1 MVLDKQKL
9 INHGFLSVNLEDIDQ
24 NLYNEL
30 YNNFNKL
37 NRLSSISRL
46 RYDCT
51 IDCDLEKFYFEDYC
65 KKLKHEFKISNDSLF
80 EEYPSNKNK
89 IKLAFNLGGEYEYLS
104 KCKKEINNLKGN
116 HKAQSWLFS
125 SPNPVFLLNPAVEK
139 IYKKIIGNLY
149 PEYANENLYLENK
162 LDSFDLTLYEKN
174 DFIEPHNDGIDPQ
187 RLCVILIYLNDD
199 YQEGFGGELII
210 ENHIKVTPIFGNIA
224 ILDFTANNPIHSVN
238 HVLDDEFKRF
248 AFIKFLYKEKNKII

>member
-9 INHGFLSVNLEDIDQ
+9 LNDGFLSVNLKDIDQ

-37 NRLSSISRL
+37 NKLSSINRL

-51 IDCDLEKFYFEDYC
+51 IDYDPKKFYFEDYC
-65 KKLKHEFKISNDSLF
+65 KKLKDEFNISSDSTF
-80 EEYPSNKNK
+80 NQYPANKNK

-104 KCKKEINNLKGN
+104 KCKNEINNLKGN

-125 SPNPVFLLNPAVEK
+125 SPDPHLPVNSIIIE

-149 PEYANENLYLENK
+149 PEYVNENLYLENR

-174 DFIEPHNDGIDPQ
+174 DFIESHNDGIDPQ

-224 ILDFTANNPIHSVN
+224 ILDFTTNNPIHSVN
-238 HVLDDEFKRF
+238 HVLDDEFKRL
-248 AFIKFLYKEKNKII
+248 AFIKFFYKEKTK